1 MTRTVKRGARTGSVD
16 IISSKS
22 YAHRLIILASL
33 AKSASNIECRGTS
46 KDIEATISCM
56 SALGAR
62 IARTGDTIHIEPI
75 TAAPEGICELHCGE
89 SGSTLRFLLPIVGAL
104 GAEAVF
110 IMEGRLGERPLAPL
124 DAVLGAHGMAIQKQG
139 ARLCCKGRLTPGE
152 YAIDGGVSS
161 QYISGLLMALPKL
174 DADSTLTVTGRFE
187 SGAYVDITLDTL
199 KGRHCIRRGQAAL
212 RHTGR
217 LRIQY
222 ARTLPRGRGLV
233 KRGVLPLHGCA
244 EPRRHNRERA

>member
-56 SALGAR
+56 NALGAN

-75 TAAPEGICELHCGE
+75 TAAPEGVCELHCGE

-139 ARLCCKGRLTPGE
+139 ARLCCKGRLTPGK

-199 KGRHCIRRGQAAL
+199 KTAHAAIAY
-212 RHTGR
+212 G
-217 LRIQY
+217 
-222 ARTLPRGRGLV
+222 
-233 KRGVLPLHGCA
+233 
-244 EPRRHNRERA
+244 EDRRHYAIRGGCGYAMPALCARKGTGQTRRSSFAWVR